1 MVSTGHRCEGSYH
14 LGTAPSACVRTKTTK
29 LFTIFVC
36 QTNLLK
42 MLALCLSPNIVV
54 MKMSKL
60 LHLSGHTGQFTRYLF
75 GILFTFIGL
84 ATWILASPA
93 RSEDYMREVPVAR
106 KALVIGV
113 SEYNHLPKLPVSNLD
128 AKNFK
133 TKLENNGFTVV
144 EAEGSDRRS
153 LLNAI
158 ARFTDTLNEGDIAL
172 VYYSGHGFQRNE
184 FNYIVP
190 SDSPL
195 CPGDVVRE
203 NIPES
208 HINLTLEKRKIAV
221 YLLILD
227 ACRTT
232 PHDCQ
237 SAPADRAR
245 TIRDAFQP
253 PSPGLAERM
262 APREGEV
269 LFVSW
274 MTALAAS
281 PGRPAWSGSDGSG
294 GSLYSSQLR
303 KFFGKKGWD
312 LDKTFDVVRLEVRQA
327 SSGQQ
332 IPSEQRFMYGDVFI
346 DPDDRILS
354 DYKLSWETILALG
367 NPKLIA
373 DAAKEYLYMSPGSP
387 YAAMA
392 RQWLKDNAPDVSNI
406 TSGMQLISAAE
417 PAPATD
423 DRPSAVA
430 AADPEAEPRLRS
442 LARSPASDGEG
453 SPLRTAE
460 AAGRKFFVAKGRQA
474 PALSAESDRRGARGD
489 NAKMVQLAQNTKTKV
504 LTLEKPEA
512 KSPRAPAPS
521 KTQIKAVDGVPVG
534 ELLPPTPGGSASEK
548 VSVPLTKLFPDKR
561 QGRSAANPAF
571 EQFGELQGS
580 EVEVELSDVSPDAPT
595 QGHARMEAFQRSLQ
609 IRKDLQESGVEP
621 DKIIV
626 KMPEKFVLDGQSRSP
641 QIPQDQLKISKP
653 EK

>member
-1 MVSTGHRCEGSYH
+1 
-14 LGTAPSACVRTKTTK
+14 
-29 LFTIFVC
+29 
-36 QTNLLK
+36 
-42 MLALCLSPNIVV
+42 
-54 MKMSKL
+54 
-60 LHLSGHTGQFTRYLF
+60 
-75 GILFTFIGL
+75 
-84 ATWILASPA
+84 
-93 RSEDYMREVPVAR
+93 MREVPVAR

-237 SAPADRAR
+237 SASADRAR

-312 LDKTFDVVRLEVRQA
+312 LDKTFKEVRLEVRQA

-332 IPSEQRFMYGDVFI
+332 IPSEQSFMYGDVFI
-346 DPDDRILS
+346 DPDDGILS
-354 DYKLSWETILALG
+354 AYKDSWEAVLDLG
-367 NPKLIA
+367 DPKSIA
-373 DAAKEYLYMSPGSP
+373 DEAKRYLYTFPGSP

-392 RQWLKDNAPDVSNI
+392 RQWLKDNAPDAAAL

-417 PAPATD
+417 PAPTTD
-423 DRPSAVA
+423 DRPTAVA
-430 AADPEAEPRLRS
+430 AANPEAEPRFRS
-442 LARSPASDGEG
+442 LARGPTSNGQG

-460 AAGRKFFVAKGRQA
+460 AANTNAGARTSERKFFVAKGRQT
-474 PALSAESDRRGARGD
+474 PSSSEESDRRGARGD
-489 NAKMVQLAQNTKTKV
+489 NAKMVQLAQNKQTKV
-504 LTLEKPEA
+504 LTLEKPEP
-512 KSPRAPAPS
+512 KSARAPAPA

-534 ELLPPTPGGSASEK
+534 ELLPPTPGGSSSEES
-548 VSVPLTKLFPDKR
+548 SVPLTKLFPDKR

-571 EQFGELQGS
+571 EQFGELKGS

-626 KMPEKFVLDGQSRSP
+626 KMPEKFVLDGQSRSS